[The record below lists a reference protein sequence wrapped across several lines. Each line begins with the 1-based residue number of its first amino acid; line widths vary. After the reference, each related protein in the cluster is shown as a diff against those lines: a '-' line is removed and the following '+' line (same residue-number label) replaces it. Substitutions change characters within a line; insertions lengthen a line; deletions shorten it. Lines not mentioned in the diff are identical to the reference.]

1 MTTITSMEI
10 PTQGEPTNLTTTTM
24 NTPQPP
30 ELNIDTQRSTTPM
43 TTTRFTSTA
52 STTTTTITTTIN
64 KPYGVKEIFKQFG
77 SFSTRFTSTTTTT
90 TTTITT
96 TTINKYYGIKE
107 IFKQFSV
114 WQPSRLP
121 TTTTAT
127 TTTQLPVPLYG
138 ELLFSASIMTCTF
151 FVKILM
157 VSAKINQSLML

>member
-1 MTTITSMEI
+1 M
-10 PTQGEPTNLTTTTM
+10 QGETTNLTATM
-24 NTPQPP
+24 NIPQPP
-30 ELNIDTQRSTTPM
+30 ELNIDTLRSTTPM

-52 STTTTTITTTIN
+52 TTTTRTITTTTTIN

-90 TTTITT
+90 TTTIT

-138 ELLFSASIMTCTF
+138 ELLFSASIMTCTVVLCQDF
-151 FVKILM
+151 DGLSEKNP
-157 VSAKINQSLML
+157 SYRCC

>member
-1 MTTITSMEI
+1 
-10 PTQGEPTNLTTTTM
+10 
-24 NTPQPP
+24 
-30 ELNIDTQRSTTPM
+30 M

-52 STTTTTITTTIN
+52 TTTTTIATIIN
-64 KPYGVKEIFKQFG
+64 KPYGVKEIFKQF

-138 ELLFSASIMTCTF
+138 ELLFSASIMTCIVVLCQDF
-151 FVKILM
+151 DGLSEKNPSSMLL
-157 VSAKINQSLML
+157 VSPK